1 MRKHIIMSA
10 VAVVALA
17 GLAFPASADAKNG
30 GHVRMVRMQD
40 RCDPATFNADPP
52 VGPGIGNICAPHN
65 GELVTWAEFLD
76 QLNPVDFG
84 HSKWN
89 MHPDMIDLKMGDSL
103 SVSVRGG
110 EFHTFTMVDDFG
122 PGCVP
127 FINEALGLTGPPA
140 ADCATQAVPVAAGG
154 SGSAPGLPP
163 VTVSGLAPGNYKFEC
178 LIHPWMRSEVTVRG

>member
-1 MRKHIIMSA
+1 MRKHIVMSA

-30 GHVRMVRMQD
+30 GHVRKVRMQD
-40 RCDPATFNADPP
+40 RCDPASFNAAIPP
-52 VGPGIGNICAPHN
+52 QPGGPPTCAEHN
-65 GELVTWAEFLD
+65 GELITFGDFVAA
-76 QLNPVDFG
+76 LNPDTHQG
-84 HSKWN
+84 SPKWN
-89 MHPDMIDLKMGDSL
+89 MHPDMIDLNMGDSL

-127 FINEALGLTGPPA
+127 FLNDALGLTGPPA
-140 ADCATQAVPVAAGG
+140 ADCAQAAPVADGG

-163 VTVSGLAPGNYKFEC
+163 VTVSGLTPGNYKFEC
-178 LIHPWMRSEVTVRG
+178 PIHPWMQAEVTVRG